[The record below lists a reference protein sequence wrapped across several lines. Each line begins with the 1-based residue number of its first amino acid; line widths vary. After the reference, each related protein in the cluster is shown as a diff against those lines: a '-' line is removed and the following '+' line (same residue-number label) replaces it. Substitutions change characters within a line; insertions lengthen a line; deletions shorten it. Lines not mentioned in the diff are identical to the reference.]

1 MGLPVLNDTPKYEM
15 AVPSSSKVVRYRPYL
30 VKEEKVLLLANES
43 QDQNAIMSA
52 ITDTVLACVQ
62 EEVQRDELT
71 TFDLE
76 YMFVKI
82 RSKSVGEKVEMYY
95 ACNHCEQENEVMINL
110 EEVKCDVKNQNQMIE
125 LTDDITVEVGYP
137 SYNGISLEANET
149 DTGFSIIADSI
160 KTVFTKEERIEMSGE
175 SKESVHTF
183 LESMTSYQ
191 FRQIAEFVKQMPAV
205 MIQDSFVCKSC
216 GTENRV
222 EIKGITDF
230 F

>member
-15 AVPSSSKVVRYRPYL
+15 TVPSSSKVVRYRPYL

-62 EEVQRDELT
+62 GEVQRDELT

-95 ACNHCEQENEVMINL
+95 ACNHCEQENEVMIDL
-110 EEVKCDVKNQNQMIE
+110 EEVKCDVKNKNQMVE

-137 SYNGISLEANET
+137 SYDGISIEANET

-160 KTVFTKEERIEMSGE
+160 KTGYTKEERIEMSDE
-175 SKESVHTF
+175 SKESVRTF

-191 FRQIAEFVKQMPAV
+191 FREIAEFVREMPVV

-222 EIKGITDF
+222 EIKGISDF

>member
-15 AVPSSSKVVRYRPYL
+15 TIPSSSKKVRYRPYL
-30 VKEEKVLLLANES
+30 VREEKILLLANES

-52 ITDTVLACVQ
+52 ITDTVLSCVQ
-62 EEVQRDELT
+62 DNVERSELT

-95 ACNHCEQENEVMINL
+95 ACNHCEQENEVIIDL
-110 EEVKCDVKNQNQMIE
+110 EEVKCEVNNQSQMIE
-125 LTDDITVEVGYP
+125 LTEDISLEIGYP
-137 SYNGISLEANET
+137 SYDGIDIEANET
-149 DTGFSIIADSI
+149 DTGFSIIANSI
-160 KTVFTKEERIEMSGE
+160 KTVYTKEERIDMVDE
-175 SKESVHTF
+175 SKENIRAF
-183 LESMTSYQ
+183 LESMTSSQ
-191 FRQIAEFVKQMPAV
+191 FKKVAEFVKEMPV
-205 MIQDSFVCKSC
+205 VLIQDSFVCKSC

-222 EIKGITDF
+222 EIRGISDF

>member
-15 AVPSSSKVVRYRPYL
+15 TVPSSSKVVRYRPYL

-62 EEVQRDELT
+62 GEVQRDELT

-95 ACNHCEQENEVMINL
+95 ACNHCEQENEVMIDL
-110 EEVKCDVKNQNQMIE
+110 EEVKCDVKNKNQMVE

-137 SYNGISLEANET
+137 SYDGISIEANET

-160 KTVFTKEERIEMSGE
+160 KTVYTKEERIEMSDE
-175 SKESVHTF
+175 SKESVRTF

-191 FRQIAEFVKQMPAV
+191 FREIAEFVREMPVV

-222 EIKGITDF
+222 EIKGISDF